1 MVRILFYGFT
11 TWLGKI
17 NIRFF
22 IIADGKQILK
32 GSTIGISIYRVHR
45 DERYFPSPEEYQPE
59 RFLPENSEKRHPYA
73 FIPFSAGRRNCIGQ
87 RFAMLEIKV
96 ILAYILRN
104 FQIECDQSKDD
115 LQLYNYIILRSEIPV
130 QVTLKERTN
139 QN

>member
-1 MVRILFYGFT
+1 
-11 TWLGKI
+11 
-17 NIRFF
+17 
-22 IIADGKQILK
+22 
-32 GSTIGISIYRVHR
+32 
-45 DERYFPSPEEYQPE
+45 
-59 RFLPENSEKRHPYA
+59 
-73 FIPFSAGRRNCIGQ
+73 
-87 RFAMLEIKV
+87 MLEIKV